1 MTATGSSHGLF
12 LPWLLGHLDTKY
24 RTLLL
29 ILPKVPNEVDI
40 CSQDTVTVTGFH
52 DKESVLRQSF
62 KVSLTE

>member
-12 LPWLLGHLDTKY
+12 LPWLLGHLDTKS

-40 CSQDTVTVTGFH
+40 CGQDTVTGFH
-52 DKESVLRQSF
+52 DKESVLRLSF